1 MPLPLQRNK
10 GSEVVQYTQQGMGWG
25 CACMK
30 DNTLNSLL
38 SLLLSLIP
46 VSC

>member
-1 MPLPLQRNK
+1 MPLPLQGNK
-10 GSEVVQYTQQGMGWG
+10 GSTQQEMGWG
-25 CACMK
+25 FACMK